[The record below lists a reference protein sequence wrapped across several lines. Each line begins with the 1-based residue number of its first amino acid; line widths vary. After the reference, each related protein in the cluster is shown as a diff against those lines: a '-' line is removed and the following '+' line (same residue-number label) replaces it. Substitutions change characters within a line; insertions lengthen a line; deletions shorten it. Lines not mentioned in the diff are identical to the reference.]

1 MKVAV
6 AVILAVLISSCEAQK
21 GGAKSAMRNRGR
33 GGSSGRGGSRG
44 RNNYADSGSR
54 GPDDNFGNGTG
65 RRACVG
71 LCYLRWP
78 SDTFEI
84 KKIHNIAFIENFK
97 ENRQGRKRQRKRR
110 EGPVSDC
117 ATGRNSENSVNQG
130 KTKLTITC
138 IQLPIYLGYL
148 TSEGSLYIIFII
160 YILYLKDL

>member
-1 MKVAV
+1 MGVVWVCYYGGEHGNMKLSLVAV

-71 LCYLRWP
+71 LCYLR
-78 SDTFEI
+78 
-84 KKIHNIAFIENFK
+84 KL
-97 ENRQGRKRQRKRR
+97 
-110 EGPVSDC
+110 
-117 ATGRNSENSVNQG
+117 QG
-130 KTKLTITC
+130 KPP
-138 IQLPIYLGYL
+138 LPERKERKACVGLC
-148 TSEGSLYIIFII
+148 
-160 YILYLKDL
+160 YLKKMRASRDKKD